1 MVIDSH
7 THIFPDPVAQKAIPE
22 LAALIKARPAMDGTV
37 NGLLESMENG
47 DIDISIVLPIVT
59 HPHQFDSILRFAV
72 HLNETYSAGR
82 RRIHSLASVHPL
94 EPAFAEQRRRIRRE
108 GVTGIKIHPPYQGVE
123 LNDSRYKRIIEKASE
138 LGLYVTTHAGFDVY
152 CPHHNYCSVDMIL
165 EVLHDVAP
173 PALVAAHLGNNS
185 YYDEVEKSSADRI
198 STSTQ
203 LIPFFTFLRH
213 SLPASSGSTA
223 PTRCFLPQMCPGQI
237 RKPAWSACA
246 ICPASLPKK
255 KNAFCSGTQLPC
267 ITWIRAMQA
276 KQANLPE
283 FYITRV

>member
-22 LAALIKARPAMDGTV
+22 LAALLKARPAMDGTV

-94 EPAFAEQRRRIRRE
+94 EPAFAEQLRLIRRE
-108 GVTGIKIHPPYQGVE
+108 GFTGIKIHPPYQGVE
-123 LNDSRYKRIIEKASE
+123 LNDIRYKRIIEKASE
-138 LGLYVTTHAGFDVY
+138 LGLSVTTHAGFDVY

-185 YYDEVEKSSADRI
+185 YYDEVEKKLCGQNLYFDTAYSILHI
-198 STSTQ
+198 SETQ
-203 LIPFFTFLRH
+203 LAGIIRQHGADKVLFATDVPWADQKASVERLRN
-213 SLPASSGSTA
+213 LPGLSPEEKERLLFRNA
-223 PTRCFLPQMCPGQI
+223 
-237 RKPAWSACA
+237 
-246 ICPASLPKK
+246 ASLYHLDTG
-255 KNAFCSGTQLPC
+255 NASEAGEP
-267 ITWIRAMQA
+267 A
-276 KQANLPE
+276 
-283 FYITRV
+283 

>member
-47 DIDISIVLPIVT
+47 DIGISIVLPIVT

-94 EPAFAEQRRRIRRE
+94 EPAFAEQLRLIRRE
-108 GVTGIKIHPPYQGVE
+108 GFTGIKIHPPYQGVE
-123 LNDSRYKRIIEKASE
+123 LNDIRYKRIIEKASE
-138 LGLYVTTHAGFDVY
+138 LGLSVTTHAGFDVY

-185 YYDEVEKSSADRI
+185 YYDEVEKKLCGQNLYFDTAYSILHI
-198 STSTQ
+198 SETQ
-203 LIPFFTFLRH
+203 LAGIIRQHGADKVLFATDVPWADQKASVERLRN
-213 SLPASSGSTA
+213 LPGLSPEEKERLLFRNA
-223 PTRCFLPQMCPGQI
+223 
-237 RKPAWSACA
+237 
-246 ICPASLPKK
+246 ASLYHLDTG
-255 KNAFCSGTQLPC
+255 NASEAGEP
-267 ITWIRAMQA
+267 A
-276 KQANLPE
+276 
-283 FYITRV
+283 

>member
-22 LAALIKARPAMDGTV
+22 LAALLKARPAMDGTV

-47 DIDISIVLPIVT
+47 DIDISIVRPIVT

-94 EPAFAEQRRRIRRE
+94 EPAFAEQLRLIRRE
-108 GVTGIKIHPPYQGVE
+108 GFTGIKIHPPYQGVE
-123 LNDSRYKRIIEKASE
+123 LNDIRYKRIIEKASE
-138 LGLYVTTHAGFDVY
+138 LGLSVTTHAGFDVY

-185 YYDEVEKSSADRI
+185 YYDEVEKKLCGQNLYFDTAYSILHI
-198 STSTQ
+198 SETQ
-203 LIPFFTFLRH
+203 LAGIIRQHGADKVLFATDVPWADQKASVERLRN
-213 SLPASSGSTA
+213 LPGLSPEEKERLLFRNA
-223 PTRCFLPQMCPGQI
+223 
-237 RKPAWSACA
+237 
-246 ICPASLPKK
+246 ASLYHLDTG
-255 KNAFCSGTQLPC
+255 NASKAGEP
-267 ITWIRAMQA
+267 A
-276 KQANLPE
+276 
-283 FYITRV
+283 

>member
-94 EPAFAEQRRRIRRE
+94 EPAFAEQLRLIRRE
-108 GVTGIKIHPPYQGVE
+108 GFTGIKIHPPYQGVE
-123 LNDSRYKRIIEKASE
+123 LNDIRYKRIIEKASE
-138 LGLYVTTHAGFDVY
+138 LGLSVTTHAGFDVY

-185 YYDEVEKSSADRI
+185 YYDEVEKKLCGQNLYFDTAYSILHI
-198 STSTQ
+198 SETQ
-203 LIPFFTFLRH
+203 LAGIIRQHGADKVLFATDVPWADQKASVERLRN
-213 SLPASSGSTA
+213 LPGLSPEEKERLLFRNA
-223 PTRCFLPQMCPGQI
+223 
-237 RKPAWSACA
+237 
-246 ICPASLPKK
+246 ASLYHLDTG
-255 KNAFCSGTQLPC
+255 NASKAGEP
-267 ITWIRAMQA
+267 A
-276 KQANLPE
+276 
-283 FYITRV
+283 

>member
-22 LAALIKARPAMDGTV
+22 LAALLKARPAMDGTV

-94 EPAFAEQRRRIRRE
+94 EPAFAEQLRLIRRE
-108 GVTGIKIHPPYQGVE
+108 GFTGIKIHPPYQGVE
-123 LNDSRYKRIIEKASE
+123 LNDIRYKRIIEKASE
-138 LGLYVTTHAGFDVY
+138 LGLSVTTHAGFDVY

-185 YYDEVEKSSADRI
+185 YYDEVEKKLCGQNLYFDTAYSILHI
-198 STSTQ
+198 SETQ
-203 LIPFFTFLRH
+203 LAGIIRQHGADKVLFATDVPWADQKASVERLRN
-213 SLPASSGSTA
+213 LPGLSPEEKERLLFRNA
-223 PTRCFLPQMCPGQI
+223 
-237 RKPAWSACA
+237 
-246 ICPASLPKK
+246 ASLYHLDTG
-255 KNAFCSGTQLPC
+255 NASKAGEP
-267 ITWIRAMQA
+267 A
-276 KQANLPE
+276 
-283 FYITRV
+283 

>member
-94 EPAFAEQRRRIRRE
+94 EPEFAEQLRLIRRE
-108 GVTGIKIHPPYQGVE
+108 GFTGIKIHPPYQGVE
-123 LNDSRYKRIIEKASE
+123 LNDIRYKRIIEKASE
-138 LGLYVTTHAGFDVY
+138 LGLSVTTHAGFDVY

-185 YYDEVEKSSADRI
+185 YYDEVEKKLCGQNLYFDTAYSILHI
-198 STSTQ
+198 SETQ
-203 LIPFFTFLRH
+203 LAGIIRQHGADKVLFATDVPWADQKASVERLRN
-213 SLPASSGSTA
+213 LPGLSPEEKERLLFRNA
-223 PTRCFLPQMCPGQI
+223 
-237 RKPAWSACA
+237 
-246 ICPASLPKK
+246 ASLYHLDTG
-255 KNAFCSGTQLPC
+255 NASEAGEP
-267 ITWIRAMQA
+267 A
-276 KQANLPE
+276 
-283 FYITRV
+283 

>member
-94 EPAFAEQRRRIRRE
+94 EPAFAEQLRLIRRE
-108 GVTGIKIHPPYQGVE
+108 GFTGIKIHPPYQGVE
-123 LNDSRYKRIIEKASE
+123 LNDIRYKRIIEKASE
-138 LGLYVTTHAGFDVY
+138 LGLSVTTHAGFDVY

-185 YYDEVEKSSADRI
+185 YYDEVEKKLCGQNLYFDTAYSILHI
-198 STSTQ
+198 SETQ
-203 LIPFFTFLRH
+203 LAGIIRQHGADKVLFATDVPWADQKASVERLRN
-213 SLPASSGSTA
+213 LPGLSPEEKERLLFRNA
-223 PTRCFLPQMCPGQI
+223 
-237 RKPAWSACA
+237 
-246 ICPASLPKK
+246 ASLYHLDT
-255 KNAFCSGTQLPC
+255 GTASEAGEP
-267 ITWIRAMQA
+267 A
-276 KQANLPE
+276 
-283 FYITRV
+283 

>member
-94 EPAFAEQRRRIRRE
+94 EPAFAEQLRLIRRE
-108 GVTGIKIHPPYQGVE
+108 GFTGIKIHPPYQGVE
-123 LNDSRYKRIIEKASE
+123 LNDIRYKRIIEKASE
-138 LGLYVTTHAGFDVY
+138 LGLSVTTHAGFDVY

-185 YYDEVEKSSADRI
+185 YYDEVEKKLCGQNLYFDTAYSILHI
-198 STSTQ
+198 SETQ
-203 LIPFFTFLRH
+203 LAGIIRQHGADKVLFATDVPWADQKASVERLRN
-213 SLPASSGSTA
+213 LPGLSPEEKERLLFRNA
-223 PTRCFLPQMCPGQI
+223 
-237 RKPAWSACA
+237 
-246 ICPASLPKK
+246 ASLYHLDTG
-255 KNAFCSGTQLPC
+255 NASEAGEP
-267 ITWIRAMQA
+267 A
-276 KQANLPE
+276 
-283 FYITRV
+283 